1 MNGDARPDPDAL
13 LARVQAEEARAARGK
28 LKIFFGASAG
38 VGKTYA
44 MLGTA
49 RRQQELGVDV
59 AIGVVETHG
68 RKETEALVAGLE
80 RLPPREIAYRGQV
93 LKEFDLDAALARRPA
108 LILMD
113 ELAHSNVAGSRHPK
127 RWQDI
132 HELLEAGIDVYTTV
146 NVQHLETLNDVV
158 SGIAGIRVW
167 ETVPDHVF
175 DAADEVVLVDLPPD
189 ELLQRLKEGK
199 VYLPQQAERAIRNF
213 FRKGNL
219 IALRELALRRTADR
233 VDDEMLAYRREIS
246 ARAVW
251 QTRDA
256 LLVCIGPGAGAER
269 LVRTGARLAGRL
281 EAPWHAIHIE
291 APGGDT
297 QGESQRQRIV
307 RALELAASLG
317 ASTTTLAAEDP
328 VAALVGY
335 AREHNLSRLLVG
347 RDHPRPWRPWYRSM
361 ADRIGHAAPDLDV
374 VQVAR
379 GDEARAPAAPPPVG
393 AAAPGDWHN
402 YLKAA
407 AVCAAATALATPLG
421 NLVELTNIAML
432 FLLAVL
438 IVAAHLGRG
447 PALAAAFMAVAA
459 FDFFFVPPRF
469 TFAVSDGK
477 YVLTF
482 AVMFTVALI
491 VGQLTARYKRNA
503 EEATRREARARA
515 LYEMARDLSA
525 ALLPLQVEE
534 ACGRFLA
541 AEFGAQAALLLSDM
555 EDRLQLATPDAKVG
569 AGEATAL
576 QGGRAQD
583 ALLAAT
589 DDRTVDIDAGV
600 ARWAFDHGEPAGL
613 GTDTLPGSPL
623 LYLPL
628 KAPMRTRGVLAI
640 APRDALR
647 VQGPEAR
654 RQLETFASLVAIAV
668 ERMHYVEVAQSSL
681 LQMESESLRN
691 SLLSA
696 ISHDLR
702 TPLTALI
709 GLADSL
715 RLSRPPLTPAQD
727 ELARDMR
734 DESLRLSAQVANLL
748 DMARLQSGHVRIN
761 RQWQPLEEVVG
772 SALKASEAALAGRQ
786 VDIRLAPDLP
796 LVEFD
801 AVLIERVLAN
811 LLENAAKYTP
821 AGSRIGIGADV
832 RDDKIEVRVEDDGP
846 GLPRGREET
855 LFRKFERGDKEG
867 STPGV
872 GLGLA
877 ICRAIVEA
885 HGGRIRAENRAPH
898 GACLAFTLPRGE
910 PPRVEREENA

>member
-1 MNGDARPDPDAL
+1 MNGDKRPDPDQL

-44 MLGTA
+44 MLSAA
-49 RRQQELGVDV
+49 RRQQELGTDIV
-59 AIGVVETHG
+59 IGVVETHG

-80 RLPPREIAYRGQV
+80 RLLPREIAYRGQI

-113 ELAHSNVAGSRHPK
+113 ELAHSNVSGSRHPK
-127 RWQDI
+127 RWQDV
-132 HELLEAGIDVYTTV
+132 HELLNAGIDVYTTV

-175 DAADEVVLVDLPPD
+175 DAAEEVVLVDLPPD
-189 ELLQRLKEGK
+189 DLLQRLQEGK

-233 VDDEMLAYRREIS
+233 VDDEMLAYRRET
-246 ARAVW
+246 AAGAVW

-256 LLVCIGPGAGAER
+256 LLVCIGPGMGAER

-281 EAPWHAIHIE
+281 EAPWHAVHIE
-291 APGGDT
+291 AAATEPAADA
-297 QGESQRQRIV
+297 QRQRIV
-307 RALELAASLG
+307 RALELAGSLG
-317 ASTTTLAAEDP
+317 AQTATLSADDP
-328 VAALVGY
+328 VAALVDY
-335 AREHNLSRLLVG
+335 AREHNLSRLLIG

-361 ADRIGHAAPDLDV
+361 ADRVGHAAPDLDV

-379 GDEARAPAAPPPVG
+379 GEDARPAAPPH
-393 AAAPGDWHN
+393 AATAAQLAAEDWPA

-407 AVCAAATALATPLG
+407 AVCAAATALATPLTQV
-421 NLVELTNIAML
+421 VELTNIAML

-438 IVAAHLGRG
+438 IVAVNLGRG
-447 PALAAAFMAVAA
+447 PALAAAFFAVGA

-469 TFAVSDGK
+469 TFAVSDAK
-477 YVLTF
+477 FVLTF
-482 AVMFTVALI
+482 AVMFIVALI

-503 EEATRREARARA
+503 EVATRREARARA

-525 ALLPLQVEE
+525 ALLPVQIEE
-534 ACGRFLA
+534 ACDRFLGV
-541 AEFGAQAALLLSDM
+541 EFGAQAVLLLADLD
-555 EDRLQLATPDAKVG
+555 DRLQDTTTKLG
-569 AGEATAL
+569 AGGTPL
-576 QGGRAQD
+576 
-583 ALLAAT
+583 
-589 DDRTVDIDAGV
+589 IDAGV
-600 ARWAFDHGEPAGL
+600 ARWSFDHGEAAGL
-613 GTDTLPGSPL
+613 TTDTLPGSPL

-640 APRDALR
+640 APRDPLR

-668 ERMHYVEVAQSSL
+668 ERMHYVEVAQNTL

-691 SLLSA
+691 SLLAA

-702 TPLTALI
+702 TPLAVLV
-709 GLADSL
+709 GLAESMHLTQPPPTAAQASIAAALKEEAL
-715 RLSRPPLTPAQD
+715 R
-727 ELARDMR
+727 M
-734 DESLRLSAQVANLL
+734 SAQVNNLL
-748 DMARLQSGHVRIN
+748 DMARLQAGKVRLN

-772 SALKASEAALAGRQ
+772 SALKATETALAAHPLR
-786 VDIRLAPDLP
+786 VSLPEDLP
-796 LVEFD
+796 LLEFD
-801 AVLIERVLAN
+801 AVLIERVLCN

-821 AGSRIGIGADV
+821 PGTRIDIGAASAAQAV
-832 RDDKIEVRVEDDGP
+832 EVWVEDTGP
-846 GLPRGREET
+846 GLPKGREDT
-855 LFRKFERGDKEG
+855 LFQKFERGTRE
-867 STPGV
+867 SATAGV

-877 ICRAIVEA
+877 ICHAIVEA
-885 HGGRIRAENRAPH
+885 HGGKIRAENRAMG
-898 GACLAFTLPRGE
+898 GARFVFSLPRGT
-910 PPRVEREENA
+910 PPTVSAESPAQEEAYPA